1 MHPNIQ
7 IKNLIGRCRQGWLSQ
22 GDVEKRALGP
32 KGLHRYFLGIGKQ
45 RLQKESWP
53 ISAGKQRPRGGELK
67 PQPARS
73 VETNMSWG
81 PVTSHFKNNLGR
93 YRPGNKGEKAGG
105 ETATGQKGRNDC
117 FPGVYKKQLERQSR
131 SISAGKQRPKGG
143 ELKAMG
149 PKGLHRYF

>member
-1 MHPNIQ
+1 
-7 IKNLIGRCRQGWLSQ
+7 
-22 GDVEKRALGP
+22 
-32 KGLHRYFLGIGKQ
+32 
-45 RLQKESWP
+45 
-53 ISAGKQRPRGGELK
+53 
-67 PQPARS
+67 
-73 VETNMSWG
+73 MSWG

-149 PKGLHRYF
+149 PKGLHRYFLGIGKQPLQKESWPISAGKQPEGG